1 MSDFNHLG
9 LDSWLS
15 KQCSSLGMTRPTPV
29 QQNCI
34 PAIMEGKDVIGAAK
48 TGSGKTL
55 AFALPVV
62 QTLSVDPYGIF
73 ALVLTPTRELAVQV
87 ATLTDFPLFVFP
99 FIACLDLETVKADT
113 VTLFSIHIHFE
124 VVKSSGRYL

>member
-1 MSDFNHLG
+1 MNDFNQLG

-15 KQCSSLGMTRPTPV
+15 KQCSSLGMTRPTHV

-34 PAIMEGKDVIGAAK
+34 PAIMEGQDVIGAAK

-87 ATLTDFPLFVFP
+87 ATLTDLPLIYV
-99 FIACLDLETVKADT
+99 
-113 VTLFSIHIHFE
+113 
-124 VVKSSGRYL
+124 